1 MPIDTDMTALIV
13 ALPLAWALLVIV
25 MRGLNRG

>member
-1 MPIDTDMTALIV
+1 MPIDTDLTALIV

-25 MRGLNRG
+25 MRGMSR

>member
-1 MPIDTDMTALIV
+1 MPIDTDLTALII

-25 MRGLNRG
+25 MRGMNR